1 MARDISARMNR
12 TRRRAKA
19 LSTTQTGPSTTA
31 NGVMIKRMETEL
43 TLIQMEIH
51 TQATGI
57 MINVMA
63 RGATRP
69 EKPAVN
75 SRAHGTVELP
85 KDLANSSMAIIDTVS
100 TGLMAC
106 SMDRASTSS
115 RLDASNLASMCQLR

>member
-1 MARDISARMNR
+1 MAHDTLARTNR

-19 LSTTQTGPSTTA
+19 LSTIPTGQFMTA

-63 RGATRP
+63 TGATRSGQFP
-69 EKPAVN
+69 IRQKI
-75 SRAHGTVELP
+75 
-85 KDLANSSMAIIDTVS
+85 SS
-100 TGLMAC
+100 
-106 SMDRASTSS
+106 
-115 RLDASNLASMCQLR
+115 

>member
-1 MARDISARMNR
+1 MAHDTLARTNR

-19 LSTTQTGPSTTA
+19 LSTTLTGQFMTA

-69 EKPAVN
+69 
-75 SRAHGTVELP
+75 G
-85 KDLANSSMAIIDTVS
+85 
-100 TGLMAC
+100 
-106 SMDRASTSS
+106 
-115 RLDASNLASMCQLR
+115 